1 MDRRTSTRLSKFLS
15 LVLRHRPDE
24 YDLEMDSEG
33 FVDFESLIDVLVAED
48 ILAEDAEEHV
58 LELVEGSDRKRFEVV
73 QGRIR
78 ALYGHSSRIR
88 LNYPADDPPPVLYHG
103 TTAEIARRVAE
114 EGLKPAGRALVHLS
128 ATEDEALAVGGRHTE
143 SPILIKVDTAAA
155 LDAGIGFHQATDLIW
170 LCPALP
176 VDVLEIP
183 ELPDAASAPPERS
196 ERPRRESRS
205 EGPVGPVKPASGG
218 AGVRIVEPDSSGG
231 FQRRTRKKG
240 DRRR

>member
-1 MDRRTSTRLSKFLS
+1 MDRRISTRLSKFLS

-24 YDLEMDSEG
+24 YDLQMDSEG
-33 FVDFESLIDVLVAED
+33 FVDFDSLIDVLVAED

-58 LELVEGSDRKRFEVV
+58 RELVEGSDRKRFEIVD
-73 QGRIR
+73 GRIR

-103 TTAEIARRVAE
+103 TTPEVARRVGD

-128 ATEDEALAVGGRHTE
+128 GTEEEALSVGGRHTDT
-143 SPILIKVDTAAA
+143 PVLIKVDTVAA
-155 LDAGIGFHQATDLIW
+155 LEAGIGFHQATELIW
-170 LCPALP
+170 LCPSLP
-176 VDVLEIP
+176 AGVLEIP
-183 ELPDAASAPPERS
+183 ELPPADAPRPPQSAPPV
-196 ERPRRESRS
+196 
-205 EGPVGPVKPASGG
+205 GPVGPRQGGSGVKMVQPGAS
-218 AGVRIVEPDSSGG
+218 EG